1 MIYPTRRAVALVAL
15 GVPVAIILGL
25 VAPKLWLAGAT
36 WVLFAF
42 GVLLVD
48 VLAAAQ
54 RASLVIA
61 PEMPGRL
68 AIGQSAHGALAVSF
82 KGRAPRRAEV
92 TLSFDRL
99 LQFSPLRQT
108 VDVREGRARAEF
120 ILTPLR
126 RGEGALERSWVRW
139 QGPLG
144 LVWLQRN
151 DAIKRSLPILPNVA
165 AVREQA
171 MQIFRRDAPMGAHV
185 QRMTGE
191 GAEFHALHEFQTGM
205 DIRTIDWK
213 QSAKHAA
220 LLAREFQFEQNQH
233 IVLAIDSGRL
243 MCEPVRGEPRI
254 DRAVQ
259 ASLLLAFVGL
269 KLGDR
274 VGLFVFD
281 ERPRIQSGLVAG
293 AAAFPLIQR
302 LAATIDYSTSETNFT
317 LGLTELS
324 AKLARRA
331 IVVIFTDFIDTT
343 SAELMM
349 ENVGRLLDRHV
360 VIFVLFRDDE
370 LDSLVEAEPKTAEDV
385 SRAVIADS
393 MIRER
398 DIVLE
403 RLRRLGVE
411 IVDVPVERIAGGL
424 LDVYLSVKR
433 ARRI

>member
-15 GVPVAIILGL
+15 GVPLAIAFGL
-25 VAPKLWLAGAT
+25 MAPNFWLAGVT
-36 WVLFAF
+36 WVIFTF
-42 GVLLVD
+42 GVTLTD
-48 VLAAAQ
+48 VLAAP
-54 RASLVIA
+54 RRGSLDLV
-61 PEMPGRL
+61 PELPGGL
-68 AIGQSAHGALAVSF
+68 AIGQDAMAALVISF
-82 KGRAPRRAEV
+82 NGRAPRWVEV
-92 TLSFDRL
+92 TVAFSRL
-99 LQFSPLRQT
+99 VRFSPLRQSIELRT
-108 VDVREGRARAEF
+108 GTTRAEF
-120 ILTPLR
+120 TLTPLR
-126 RGEGALERSWVRW
+126 RGEGRLERSWVRW

-151 DAIKRSLPILPNVA
+151 DELDRNLPIMPNVG
-165 AVREQA
+165 AVKEQA
-171 MQIFRRDAPMGAHV
+171 MQLFRRDAPMGAHV
-185 QRMTGE
+185 RLATGE

-233 IVLAIDSGRL
+233 VVLAIDSGRL
-243 MCEPVRGEPRI
+243 MCEPVRGQPRI

-259 ASLLLAFVGL
+259 ASLLLAYVGL

-281 ERPRIQSGLVAG
+281 ERPRIQSGFVAG
-293 AAAFPLIQR
+293 AGAFPLMQR
-302 LAATIDYSTSETNFT
+302 LATRIDYSTAETNFT
-317 LGLTELS
+317 LGLTELG

-331 IVVIFTDFIDTT
+331 IVVVFTDFVDTT

-349 ENVGRLLDRHV
+349 ENLGRLLDRHF
-360 VIFVLFRDDE
+360 VIFVLFHDDE
-370 LDSLVEAEPKTAEDV
+370 LDSLVESEPKTAVDV
-385 SRAVIADS
+385 TRAVIAES

-411 IVDVPVERIAGGL
+411 IVDVPVERIASGL
-424 LDVYLSVKR
+424 LDVYLAIKR
-433 ARRI
+433 TRQI